1 MTPQSNFMVAAP
13 IADGRADALR
23 VLLATMNVQP
33 GVVDPDN
40 ALFPFR
46 QFDRL
51 HVARFVILD
60 DQTLDDLPPEDPL
73 RNAPLW
79 LVFLGDCDGEADRL
93 LVQFAAKAGDGLRT
107 IFAHCLDFSTNTNL
121 LRWMRAHSVKPAA
134 QYVNWIGRTVRQ
146 IREEA
151 ALHASLAEYLARE
164 AASLAGVSPSTVRDR
179 LIAFQRAN
187 GPSLRLEPPTP
198 LDWRLH
204 QLLNLIGVPLVLLA
218 LFPFLL
224 LYAPIFFWQL
234 RRRETTDP
242 VIAPRPSPAH
252 VASLAALEDHDVTN
266 QFSAF
271 GSIKPGRFR
280 LWTLLVIFWVLDF
293 STRQIYTRGRLARV
307 GTIHFARWVFLDNK
321 RRLLFASNY
330 DGSLDSY
337 MDDFI
342 NKVAYGL
349 NLVFSNGIGYP
360 RTRFLL
366 SGGAKYE
373 QDFKNYLRRHEL
385 ATQVWYKAYPGLTTA
400 DLARNTMIREGLV
413 LNRPMTDAEA
423 RRWLALI

>member
-1 MTPQSNFMVAAP
+1 
-13 IADGRADALR
+13 
-23 VLLATMNVQP
+23 
-33 GVVDPDN
+33 
-40 ALFPFR
+40 
-46 QFDRL
+46 
-51 HVARFVILD
+51 
-60 DQTLDDLPPEDPL
+60 
-73 RNAPLW
+73 
-79 LVFLGDCDGEADRL
+79 
-93 LVQFAAKAGDGLRT
+93 
-107 IFAHCLDFSTNTNL
+107 
-121 LRWMRAHSVKPAA
+121 
-134 QYVNWIGRTVRQ
+134 
-146 IREEA
+146 
-151 ALHASLAEYLARE
+151 
-164 AASLAGVSPSTVRDR
+164 
-179 LIAFQRAN
+179 LI
-187 GPSLRLEPPTP
+187 S
-198 LDWRLH
+198 
-204 QLLNLIGVPLVLLA
+204 VPLVLLA
-218 LFPFLL
+218 LFPAWL
-224 LYAPIFFWQL
+224 LYAPFFLWQL
-234 RRRETTDP
+234 RRHELTDP
-242 VIAPRPSPAH
+242 VIAPPPSPAH

-271 GSIKPGRFR
+271 GSVKPGRFR

-360 RTRFLL
+360 RTKFLL

-373 QDFKNYLRRHEL
+373 QEFKNYLRRHEL
-385 ATQVWYKAYPGLTTA
+385 PTQVWYKAYPGLTTA

-413 LNRPMTDAEA
+413 LDRPMTDAEA